1 MFDNTNSQYWR
12 GRAEKTRALAM
23 KDPRS
28 EYRMIRLADFYEH
41 LAEQIEQ
48 QRTWKRRASPGSK

>member
-28 EYRMIRLADFYEH
+28 EYRMIRLADFYER

-48 QRTWKRRASPGSK
+48 QRTWKRRASPGLK